1 MNIEEA
7 IKVLESHQAWRLGDD
22 DVQMT
27 DPKKLTEAIDVI
39 LFHLRK

>member
-1 MNIEEA
+1 MSIEEA

-27 DPKKLTEAIDVI
+27 DPKKLTEANNVI
-39 LFHLRK
+39 LNYLRR